1 MGKYIVK
8 RLLMMIPVILAVAI
22 LIFTIMTFVP
32 GNPASLILGADAT
45 EEQILIKEHELGLDQ
60 PYVIRLGNFLKQTFV
75 DLLDKYICY
84 RRTDGPLPAHTGDC
98 RFRNVVYRYHRYS
111 VRYLHCDPRRN
122 VRRPHRSFT
131 LCNRCFDADVLA
143 GNAVCAAVCTEIKTS
158 AGTGNGWS

>member
-22 LIFTIMTFVP
+22 LIFTTFVP

-75 DLLDKYICY
+75 DFDFGRSYWTNTSVTEELMARFPRTLAIAGFAMLFTVIIGIPLGIFTAIHEGTFAY
-84 RRTDGPLPAHTGDC
+84 R
-98 RFRNVVYRYHRYS
+98 
-111 VRYLHCDPRRN
+111 
-122 VRRPHRSFT
+122 
-131 LCNRCFDADVLA
+131 
-143 GNAVCAAVCTEIKTS
+143 I
-158 AGTGNGWS
+158 

>member
-60 PYVIRLGNFLKQTFV
+60 PYVIRLGNFLNRHLWTLILDVPTGQIH
-75 DLLDKYICY
+75 LLQK
-84 RRTDGPLPAHTGDC
+84 
-98 RFRNVVYRYHRYS
+98 N
-111 VRYLHCDPRRN
+111 
-122 VRRPHRSFT
+122 
-131 LCNRCFDADVLA
+131 
-143 GNAVCAAVCTEIKTS
+143 
-158 AGTGNGWS
+158 